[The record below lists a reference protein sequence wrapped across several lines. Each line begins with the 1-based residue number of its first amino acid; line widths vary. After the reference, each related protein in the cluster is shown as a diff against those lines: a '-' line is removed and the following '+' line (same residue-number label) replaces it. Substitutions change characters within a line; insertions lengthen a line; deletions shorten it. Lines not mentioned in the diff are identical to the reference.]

1 MISKK
6 KVADLIYER
15 IEELDNGLFVVTLNI
30 SSANSINVELDKH
43 EGNVSVKDCM
53 SVSRNVEHNLDREEE
68 DFQLHVS
75 SAGLDNGLRVF
86 AQYKKNIGRNVK
98 VKLHD
103 GEDLEGKMIDATPDK
118 IIIQTSRQERIEGKK
133 KKQTIVEDIELAIEK
148 VKETKIIR
156 IDRVIFRV

>member
-30 SSANSINVELDKH
+30 SSANSINIELDKH

-148 VKETKIIR
+148 VKETKII
-156 IDRVIFRV
+156 ISFK

>member
-148 VKETKIIR
+148 VKETKII
-156 IDRVIFRV
+156 ISFK

>member
-103 GEDLEGKMIDATPDK
+103 GADVEGKMIDATPDK

-133 KKQTIVEDIELAIEK
+133 KKQTIVEDIELAIDK
-148 VKETKIIR
+148 VKETKII
-156 IDRVIFRV
+156 ISFK

>member
-30 SSANSINVELDKH
+30 SSTNSINVELDKH

-53 SVSRNVEHNLDREEE
+53 SVSRNVEHNLDREDE

-148 VKETKIIR
+148 VKETKII
-156 IDRVIFRV
+156 ISFK

>member
-75 SAGLDNGLRVF
+75 SAGLDSGLRVF

-148 VKETKIIR
+148 VKETKII
-156 IDRVIFRV
+156 ISFK

>member
-53 SVSRNVEHNLDREEE
+53 SVSRNIEHNLDREEE
-68 DFQLHVS
+68 DFQVHVS

-86 AQYKKNIGRNVK
+86 AQYKKNIGRGVK

-103 GEDLEGKMIDATPDK
+103 GEGVEGKMIDATPEK
-118 IIIQTSRQERIEGKK
+118 IVIQTTRQERVEGKK
-133 KKQTIVEDIELAIEK
+133 KKQTIVEDIELAIDK
-148 VKETKIIR
+148 VKETKII
-156 IDRVIFRV
+156 ISFK

>member
-133 KKQTIVEDIELAIEK
+133 KKQTIVEDLELAIEK
-148 VKETKIIR
+148 VKETKII
-156 IDRVIFRV
+156 ISFK

>member
-103 GEDLEGKMIDATPDK
+103 GEDVEGKMIDATPDK

-133 KKQTIVEDIELAIEK
+133 KKQTIEEDIELAIDK
-148 VKETKIIR
+148 VKETKII
-156 IDRVIFRV
+156 ISFK